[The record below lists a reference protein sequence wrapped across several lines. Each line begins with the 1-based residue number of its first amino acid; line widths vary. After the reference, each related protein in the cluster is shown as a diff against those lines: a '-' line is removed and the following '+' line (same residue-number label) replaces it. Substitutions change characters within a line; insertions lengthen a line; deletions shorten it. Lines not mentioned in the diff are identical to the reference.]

1 MTYNW
6 QLPDWKQFSYQK
18 EDLEEELIRFSEKI
32 GLSKGLYQALSNKA
46 EQDVF
51 LEVIGSEVISTSAI
65 EGEMFSRVDVMSSIE
80 NNLGISTKQS
90 RNLKVEGV
98 VSLIQTVRKDFNT
111 ELSTEYLFD
120 CHKLVFPVRASI
132 NVGAW
137 RKSNAPMQIISGAIG
152 KEVIH
157 FEAPPSNTVT
167 SEMNEFIKWFNNTV
181 PNGKNE
187 IKFAGI
193 RSAIAHL
200 YFESIH
206 PFEDGNGRIGR
217 AIAEKALF
225 QTLGFP
231 VLMSLSTIL
240 EANKAEYYNQL
251 KEAQRTNQITPWV
264 KYFISVINESL
275 EYSHELI
282 SFIISKAK
290 FFDQI
295 KEKVNHR
302 QMKALNKMLKSPHEK
317 FEGGM
322 TAKKYMSINKVSKAT
337 ATRDL
342 QKLQEMDILIAR
354 GGGRSVS
361 YQVNFK

>member
-6 QLPDWKQFSYQK
+6 QLPDWKEFSYNK
-18 EDLEEELIRFSEKI
+18 EALEEELIFFSEKI

-46 EQDVF
+46 GQDVF
-51 LEVIGSEVISTSAI
+51 LEVISSEVISTSAI
-65 EGEMFSRVDVMSSIE
+65 EGEIFSREDVMSSIE
-80 NNLGISTKQS
+80 NNLGISVKQS
-90 RNLKVEGV
+90 RNLKVEGIV
-98 VSLIQTVRKDFNT
+98 NLIQTVRKDFNT
-111 ELSTEYLFD
+111 ELSIQYLFD
-120 CHKLVFPVRASI
+120 WHKLIFPVRTSI
-132 NVGAW
+132 NIGSW
-137 RKSNAPMQIISGAIG
+137 RKSNSPMQIVSGAIG
-152 KEVIH
+152 REIIH
-157 FEAPPSNTVT
+157 FEAPPSSLVAK
-167 SEMNEFIKWFNNTV
+167 EMNEFINWFNSSA
-181 PNGKNE
+181 PNKENE
-187 IKFAGI
+187 IRYAAI

-225 QTLGFP
+225 QTLGSP

-240 EANKAEYYNQL
+240 EANKTEYYNQL

-264 KYFISVINESL
+264 KYFISVINQSL
-275 EYSHELI
+275 EHSQELI

-290 FFDQI
+290 FFDEI
-295 KEKVNHR
+295 KGKVNDR